1 MVTST
6 AQIFSSASCVQQL
19 IISERLNQI
28 YIAAHR
34 WKEEILSFPMM
45 YHTSKSVT
53 CIKFKGSGYD
63 RSSTCERKSALGI
76 NTVSPISI
84 DKSTLDYHT
93 VYVEC
98 FPLNIND

>member
-6 AQIFSSASCVQQL
+6 AQICSSASCVQQP

-28 YIAAHR
+28 YIAAYC

-45 YHTSKSVT
+45 YHTSKSVNF
-53 CIKFKGSGYD
+53 IKFKGSSYD
-63 RSSTCERKSALGI
+63 RSSACEPKSALGI

-84 DKSTLDYHT
+84 DKSTLELTLHKY
-93 VYVEC
+93 
-98 FPLNIND
+98 